1 VVIHDEIDLDFGR
14 IKIKEKGGDGGH
26 NGIKSIMDALG
37 TGDFCRIRIGIGRSE
52 IQTDVSEYVL
62 SPFNDNERSFL
73 DQIVI
78 RARDA
83 AHVVLCKGAK
93 EAMNLFNKKVMI

>member
-1 VVIHDEIDLDFGR
+1 MTFINKSGASVIGFLNFYKLQINDIVVI
-14 IKIKEKGGDGGH
+14 
-26 NGIKSIMDALG
+26 
-37 TGDFCRIRIGIGRSE
+37 
-52 IQTDVSEYVL
+52 Q
-62 SPFNDNERSFL
+62 